1 MTTQII
7 FNIDQTLKD
16 RAMKKARGEGMPFA
30 SVLKLAT
37 RAYVEGQLD
46 IGIVSAQPFNSK
58 THQEI
63 VRALEDIKSR
73 KGLSPRFKNARE
85 AMAYLKKA

>member
-7 FNIDQTLKD
+7 FKVDQTLKD
-16 RAMKKARGEGMPFA
+16 RAMKKARGEGVPFA

-46 IGIVSAQPFNSK
+46 VGIVSSQPFNPK
-58 THQEI
+58 TRREI
-63 VRALEDIKSR
+63 ARALEDIKSR
-73 KGLSPRFKNARE
+73 KGLSPRLKNARE
-85 AMAYLKKA
+85 VMAYLKKT